1 MDSGNKYIA
10 FALVIIVAFILQVA
24 LVMIDQKETPAG
36 AAIEFAKAYYKLDQ
50 SMADQLCRAIIENDE
65 EIDVVDDFLQ
75 RAEETARTNGFDRS
89 WMRSY
94 LYHIETETRM
104 TNENTVEVRIA
115 GNRKRYINPVF
126 ALVAK
131 LFFLGEVYEVDAT
144 LSLTKEDDGWK
155 ICGEPFELIQG

>member
-1 MDSGNKYIA
+1 MDSGSKFIA
-10 FALVIIVAFILQVA
+10 FAAVIIVAFILQVA
-24 LVMIDQKETPAG
+24 LVMIDHRETPAG
-36 AAIEFAKAYYKLDQ
+36 TAIEFAKAYYKLDK

-65 EIDVVDDFLQ
+65 EIDVVDDYFQ
-75 RAEETARTNGFDRS
+75 RAGETASANGFDRS

-94 LYHIETETRM
+94 LYHVETETRM
-104 TNENTVEVRIA
+104 ADENTAEVRIT

-126 ALVAK
+126 AIVAK

-155 ICGEPFELIQG
+155 ICGEPFELI

>member
-10 FALVIIVAFILQVA
+10 FAVVIIVAFVLQVA
-24 LVMIDQKETPAG
+24 LVMIDQNETPAG
-36 AAIEFAKAYYKLDQ
+36 TAVKFAKAYYKLDE
-50 SMADQLCRAIIENDE
+50 SMADQLCRTIIENDE
-65 EIDVVDDFLQ
+65 EIDVIDDYLQ
-75 RAEETARTNGFDRS
+75 RATETAKANGFDRS

-104 TNENTVEVRIA
+104 ADENTVAVRIA
-115 GNRKRYINPVF
+115 GSRKRYINPIF
-126 ALVAK
+126 AIVAK

>member
-1 MDSGNKYIA
+1 MDRGNKFIA
-10 FALVIIVAFILQVA
+10 FAAVIIVAFVLQVA
-24 LVMIDQKETPAG
+24 LVMIGQKETPA
-36 AAIEFAKAYYKLDQ
+36 AAAVEFAKAYYKLDK
-50 SMADQLCRAIIENDE
+50 SMADQLCRGIIENDE

-75 RAEETARTNGFDRS
+75 RVAETARTNGFARS

-104 TNENTVEVRIA
+104 ADENTAEVRIT

-131 LFFLGEVYEVDAT
+131 LFFLGEVYTVDAT
-144 LSLTKEDDGWK
+144 LSLTKEDGSWK
-155 ICGEPFELIQG
+155 VCGEPFELIQG